1 MAPILTVDV
10 TFGDCDPAGIVFY
23 PNIFRWVDAAFQ
35 KYLRPIGGHRAVE
48 EEFGSLG
55 LGLADAQAQFR
66 STIREGDLLDVTL
79 SVEKWSGRSVTLRYE
94 GRVGDRLAFEARE
107 VRCLFIRREKA
118 IVAGE
123 IGALRQRIEEMR

>member
-23 PNIFRWVDAAFQ
+23 PNIFRWMDAAFQ
-35 KYLRPIGGHRAVE
+35 KFLRPIGGHRAVE
-48 EEFGSLG
+48 EEFGSIG

-66 STIREGDLLDVTL
+66 STIREGDLLDVFL

-94 GRVGDRLAFEARE
+94 GRVGERLAFESRE
-107 VRCLFIRREKA
+107 VRCLFIRTESG
-118 IVAGE
+118 IVAGD
-123 IGALRQRIEEMR
+123 IGALRSKLEEAS